1 MTKHAREFNYGY
13 GVSKIVSVELSS
25 TGAAVGLSADGGEKI
40 QVWMDIKS
48 FFDLKPAPG
57 KWLVDGY
64 GGERFVVDDAGLSKL
79 GEEVLDEEDSSDQ

>member
-1 MTKHAREFNYGY
+1 MTKHTKHAREFNYSY

-25 TGAAVGLSADGGEKI
+25 TNAAVGLSADGGETMLL
-40 QVWMDIKS
+40 WMDIKS
-48 FFDLKPAPG
+48 FFELKAAPG

-79 GEEVLDEEDSSDQ
+79 GEEVLDEEG

>member
-1 MTKHAREFNYGY
+1 MTKHTKHAREFNYGY

-40 QVWMDIKS
+40 QVGWIS
-48 FFDLKPAPG
+48 SHFSTPPR

-64 GGERFVVDDAGLSKL
+64 GGEVSLSMMP
-79 GEEVLDEEDSSDQ
+79 GYQARSEDEG

>member
-13 GVSKIVSVELSS
+13 GVSKIVSVDLTATGAQVFLSS
-25 TGAAVGLSADGGEKI
+25 DGGESI
-40 QVWMDIKS
+40 MVWMNIDS

-79 GEEVLDEEDSSDQ
+79 GEEVLDEEG

>member
-25 TGAAVGLSADGGEKI
+25 TGAAIGLSADGGETML
-40 QVWMDIKS
+40 VWMDIKS
-48 FFDLKPAPG
+48 FFDLKAAPG

-64 GGERFVVDDAGLSKL
+64 GGERFVVDDAELSKL
-79 GEEVLDEEDSSDQ
+79 GEEVLDEEG

>member
-13 GVSKIVSVELSS
+13 GVSKIVSVDLTA
-25 TGAAVGLSADGGEKI
+25 TGSQVFLSADGGERI
-40 QVWMDIKS
+40 MVWMDIKS

-79 GEEVLDEEDSSDQ
+79 GEEVLDEDDSSEK

>member
-1 MTKHAREFNYGY
+1 MKKHAREFNYVY

-25 TGAAVGLSADGGEKI
+25 TNAAVGLSADGGETMLL
-40 QVWMDIKS
+40 WMGIKS
-48 FFDLKPAPG
+48 FFDLKAAPG

-79 GEEVLDEEDSSDQ
+79 GEEVLDEEG

>member
-13 GVSKIVSVELSS
+13 GVSKIVSVDLTA
-25 TGAAVGLSADGGEKI
+25 TGAQVFLSADGGESI
-40 QVWMDIKS
+40 MVWVNIDS

-79 GEEVLDEEDSSDQ
+79 GEEVLDEEDNSDQ

>member
-25 TGAAVGLSADGGEKI
+25 TGATVLLSADGGKKI
-40 QVWMDIKS
+40 LVWMDIKS
-48 FFDLKPAPG
+48 FFDLKAAPG

-64 GGERFVVDDAGLSKL
+64 GGERFVVDDAELSKL
-79 GEEVLDEEDSSDQ
+79 GKEVLDKDDS

>member
-1 MTKHAREFNYGY
+1 M
-13 GVSKIVSVELSS
+13 L
-25 TGAAVGLSADGGEKI
+25 L
-40 QVWMDIKS
+40 WMDIKS
-48 FFDLKPAPG
+48 FFDLKAAPG

>member
-1 MTKHAREFNYGY
+1 MKKHAREFNYGY

-25 TGAAVGLSADGGEKI
+25 TNAAVGLSVDSGETMLL
-40 QVWMDIKS
+40 WMDIKS
-48 FFDLKPAPG
+48 FFDLKAAPG

-79 GEEVLDEEDSSDQ
+79 GEEVLDEEG

>member
-13 GVSKIVSVELSS
+13 GVSKIVSVDLTA
-25 TGAAVGLSADGGEKI
+25 TGAQVFLSADGGERI
-40 QVWMDIKS
+40 MVWMNIDS

-64 GGERFVVDDAGLSKL
+64 GGERFVVDDAELSKL
-79 GEEVLDEEDSSDQ
+79 GEEVLDEEDNSDQ

>member
-1 MTKHAREFNYGY
+1 MTKHAREFNYSY
-13 GVSKIVSVELSS
+13 GVSKIVSVELPS
-25 TGAAVGLSADGGEKI
+25 TRAALGLSAYGGETMLL
-40 QVWMDIKS
+40 WMDIKS
-48 FFDLKPAPG
+48 FFDLKAAPG

>member
-13 GVSKIVSVELSS
+13 GVSKIVSVDLTA
-25 TGAAVGLSADGGEKI
+25 TGAQVFLSADGGESI
-40 QVWMDIKS
+40 MVWMNIDS

-79 GEEVLDEEDSSDQ
+79 GEEVLDEEG